1 MQQTVLIGDVIL
13 ELSRSGK
20 KIKGKR
26 RDRLLLNKI
35 SIGPHVRVEL
45 SYGACVVLYSN
56 SGSVLFGKSL
66 SVDIRDLQTM
76 SFS

>member
-1 MQQTVLIGDVIL
+1 MTCFRALAVREKDQ
-13 ELSRSGK
+13 GK
-20 KIKGKR
+20 KMG
-26 RDRLLLNKI
+26 LLLNKI